1 MNNIDELIQE
11 NQSLKIK
18 NQELEHKLQKYTNS
32 EGHKRYYEK
41 NKDIVKEKGKSY
53 LHKLKE
59 ENPDK
64 LKEYRRTAYLNRK
77 SKLQNTTIENI
88 SNNENIF
95 LEMANDLIINIS
107 CIMVLLFLFFMVPLT
122 IYYIISLCK
131 ILTENLNT
139 NELNFIWNLRK
150 KITKD
155 KLKYNFGENKFIGE
169 KLNLNL
175 FKIFIKSKFDI
186 VNTIIALKF

>member
-41 NKDIVKEKGKSY
+41 NKEIVKEKGKSY

-88 SNNENIF
+88 SNNENI
-95 LEMANDLIINIS
+95 
-107 CIMVLLFLFFMVPLT
+107 
-122 IYYIISLCK
+122 
-131 ILTENLNT
+131 
-139 NELNFIWNLRK
+139 
-150 KITKD
+150 
-155 KLKYNFGENKFIGE
+155 
-169 KLNLNL
+169 
-175 FKIFIKSKFDI
+175 
-186 VNTIIALKF
+186 